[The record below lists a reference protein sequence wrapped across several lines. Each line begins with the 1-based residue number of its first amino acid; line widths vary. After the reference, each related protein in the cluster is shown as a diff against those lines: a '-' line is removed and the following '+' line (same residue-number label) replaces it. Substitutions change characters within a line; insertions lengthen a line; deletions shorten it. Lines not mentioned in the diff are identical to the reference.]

1 MTAILTGD
9 IINSRFDK
17 NFSWLDN
24 LREVLNKYGKQ
35 PKQWE
40 IYRGDSFQ
48 LEVDA
53 KDALISTIH
62 IKAAIKCQK
71 NIDVRIAIGLG
82 EKTHHSNKITESNG
96 SAFVNSGECF
106 DSLSRRNMGIKTPS
120 DRLDI
125 EINTYIELALVT
137 MDIWP
142 PVTAQIVRAAIEN
155 PKSNQSELSRL
166 LNKPQSMISESLNRA
181 GYYQLLKMNAVYV
194 DKIVAL

>member
-1 MTAILTGD
+1 MIGILTGD

-17 NFSWLDN
+17 NFLWLDN
-24 LREVLNKYGKQ
+24 LRDVLNKYGKQ

-53 KDALISTIH
+53 KDALLSTIH

-71 NIDVRIAIGLG
+71 SIDVRIAIGLG

-120 DRLDI
+120 NQLDI
-125 EINTYIELALVT
+125 ELNTYIELALIT

-194 DKIVAL
+194 DKIIAL